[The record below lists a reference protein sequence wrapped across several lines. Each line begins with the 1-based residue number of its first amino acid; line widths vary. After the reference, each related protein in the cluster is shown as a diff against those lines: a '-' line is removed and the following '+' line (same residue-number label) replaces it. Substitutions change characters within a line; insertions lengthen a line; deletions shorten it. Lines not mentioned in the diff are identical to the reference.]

1 MKPYPDDQVKM
12 ARFAKAMGH
21 PARIKILSI
30 LSSRGC
36 CYSGNIADE
45 FPIALSTLSQHLKEL
60 KAAGLIQGEINPPF
74 IKYCINK
81 ENWKTAGVLFDQ
93 FLNDGTREPVGSEPR
108 MLNYGKSDQL
118 APR

>member
-1 MKPYPDDQVKM
+1 MKIPYTEDQVKL
-12 ARFAKAMGH
+12 ARFAKAMGN
-21 PARIKILSI
+21 PARIKILEI
-30 LSSRGC
+30 LSDRGS

-81 ENWKTAGVLFDQ
+81 QNWMLAKQLIDTFLADKTTDNSFCNV
-93 FLNDGTREPVGSEPR
+93 
-108 MLNYGKSDQL
+108 
-118 APR
+118 

>member
-1 MKPYPDDQVKM
+1 MKIPYADEQVKL
-12 ARFAKAMGH
+12 ARFAKAMSH
-21 PARIKILSI
+21 PARIKILEI

-60 KAAGLIQGEINPPF
+60 KTSGLIQGEINPPF

-81 ENWKTAGVLFDQ
+81 ENWKQAKLLYDN
-93 FLNDGTREPVGSEPR
+93 FLAD
-108 MLNYGKSDQL
+108 KSVKNTNCN
-118 APR
+118 A

>member
-1 MKPYPDDQVKM
+1 MNIPYTEDQIKL

-21 PARIKILSI
+21 PARIKILEI
-30 LSSRGC
+30 LSDRGC

-60 KAAGLIQGEINPPF
+60 KASGLIQGEINPPF

-81 ENWKTAGVLFDQ
+81 ENWKQAKLLFDT
-93 FLNDGTREPVGSEPR
+93 FLAAKKNQVAEC
-108 MLNYGKSDQL
+108 NI
-118 APR
+118 